1 MVTMELI
8 SRAKRFVAMIDFH
21 KRQNPTNI
29 GQIELYLDDNPNKFN
44 MLIDVLQLEE
54 YHDLQPI
61 DLEYLRMC
69 LVDETL
75 IQKLISDQNKKV
87 QICQIEIEKKI
98 DIIRQYLVDQLTT
111 YYVNKKKRVIWSGW
125 WCRTRYIYL
134 AGHIKNTCVLI
145 DLIFGV
151 LSIRAKNYA
160 QAQNQNP

>member
-1 MVTMELI
+1 MELI

-111 YYVNKKKRVIWSGW
+111 YYVNKKNELFGRAGGVERVIFIWPYKKYMCFDRFNFWSSF
-125 WCRTRYIYL
+125 
-134 AGHIKNTCVLI
+134 
-145 DLIFGV
+145 D
-151 LSIRAKNYA
+151 
-160 QAQNQNP
+160 